1 MKMEDKKYYFKTST
15 ILILLF
21 LLNFSTLSAQKMK
34 QASGGTFE
42 TNVNLKLSPKNFATN
57 NPINEKALVF
67 ISGVTFTGIGIYQLT
82 EFRDHQFDSKQVK
95 GSIPLNPHNLLIG
108 VGLFTISLSFVI

>member
-1 MKMEDKKYYFKTST
+1 MKFK
-15 ILILLF
+15 LLVLF
-21 LLNFSTLSAQKMK
+21 LLSFSILSAQMMK
-34 QASGGTFE
+34 QDSGGTFE
-42 TNVNLKLSPKNFATN
+42 TSVNLKLSPKNFTTN

-67 ISGVTFTGIGIYQLT
+67 ISGVTFTGIGVYQLT
-82 EFRDHQFDSKQVK
+82 ARRSYNFDSRSVK

>member
-1 MKMEDKKYYFKTST
+1 MKLK
-15 ILILLF
+15 LLGLF
-21 LLNFSTLSAQKMK
+21 LLSFSILSAQMIK
-34 QASGGTFE
+34 QDSGNVFE
-42 TNVNLKLSPKNFATN
+42 TSINLNLSPKNFISK

-108 VGLFTISLSFVI
+108 VGLFTINLSFVI